1 MSARRVAFGVALV
14 LLAAGGYRAGVRR
27 AERDE
32 DRCAVCERRR

>member
-32 DRCAVCERRR
+32 EHCETCERVR